1 MNLLVLDIR
10 LAGSE
15 VAGEGRL
22 EIKFGGKWGTVCDDL
37 FNDLDASVACSML
50 DLGYATDMMIFSLC
64 RPTVYLFI
72 LKQATWRKRNRNELR
87 QHKNIQIRH
96 KDKHY

>member
-50 DLGYATDMMIFSLC
+50 DLAYVIDMVIFSLVSVGLQC
-64 RPTVYLFI
+64 IYLFI
-72 LKQATWRKRNRNELR
+72 LNRATC
-87 QHKNIQIRH
+87 HI
-96 KDKHY
+96 